1 MIFSR
6 GSCAITRIAT
16 HAKAPRL
23 SALPHIAAAFGFAM
37 VTLFSLSADAQNY
50 PTKPIR
56 MIVPFPPGGGSDV
69 TGRVVAAA
77 LGERV
82 GTQVIVDNRAGAG
95 GVIGSE
101 LAANASPDG
110 YTLLLVSLAHT
121 VNPWLYDLKGR
132 YHPIDSFAAVAA
144 IAASPVVLAVNP
156 TLPVQSVSDLVALA
170 KAQPGRLFYASAG
183 VGSVTHLAG
192 ELFKFTAKVDMVHVP
207 FKGAGPA
214 MLDVMSGHTNLFFG
228 GLLATV
234 SQVRAGKLR
243 ALGVGSLKRNA
254 ILPDVPSISE
264 AGVAGYETV
273 NWFALLAPF
282 NTPTSIVE
290 RLHREVSAVQNR
302 PEVQKQFDADG
313 ATVLRMTPAE
323 FRAYMVADM
332 KKWERVV
339 KEGSIKAQ

>member
-1 MIFSR
+1 M
-6 GSCAITRIAT
+6 
-16 HAKAPRL
+16 
-23 SALPHIAAAFGFAM
+23 
-37 VTLFSLSADAQNY
+37 
-50 PTKPIR
+50 
-56 MIVPFPPGGGSDV
+56 
-69 TGRVVAAA
+69 
-77 LGERV
+77 
-82 GTQVIVDNRAGAG
+82 
-95 GVIGSE
+95 
-101 LAANASPDG
+101 AS
-110 YTLLLVSLAHT
+110 
-121 VNPWLYDLKGR
+121 
-132 YHPIDSFAAVAA
+132 
-144 IAASPVVLAVNP
+144 
-156 TLPVQSVSDLVALA
+156 TLP
-170 KAQPGRLFYASAG
+170 
-183 VGSVTHLAG
+183 
-192 ELFKFTAKVDMVHVP
+192 
-207 FKGAGPA
+207 
-214 MLDVMSGHTNLFFG
+214 
-228 GLLATV
+228 
-234 SQVRAGKLR
+234 QVRAGKLR

>member
-1 MIFSR
+1 MIE
-6 GSCAITRIAT
+6 
-16 HAKAPRL
+16 
-23 SALPHIAAAFGFAM
+23 
-37 VTLFSLSADAQNY
+37 SADAIARSSCRPLAAGAACALAIAILIAPSAAAQNY
-50 PTKPIR
+50 PAKPIR

-77 LGERV
+77 LGDRF
-82 GTQVIVDNRAGAG
+82 GQQVIVDNRAGAG
-95 GVIGSE
+95 GIIGSE

-121 VNPWLYDLKGR
+121 VNPWLYDLKDR
-132 YHPIDSFAAVAA
+132 YHPINSFAAVTA

-156 TLPVQSVSDLVALA
+156 GLPVHSVAELVTLA
-170 KAQPGRLFYASAG
+170 KAQPGKLFYASAG

-192 ELFKFTAKVDMVHVP
+192 ELFKFTAKIDMFHVP

-254 ILPDVPSISE
+254 ILPDVPSIAE

-273 NWFALLAPF
+273 NWFGLLAPAG
-282 NTPTSIVE
+282 TSAAIVE
-290 RLHREVSAVQNR
+290 RLHREVAVAQNR
-302 PEVQKQFDADG
+302 PDLQKQFDADG
-313 ATVLRMTPAE
+313 ATVLRMTPAG

-339 KEGSIKAQ
+339 KEGAIKAQ